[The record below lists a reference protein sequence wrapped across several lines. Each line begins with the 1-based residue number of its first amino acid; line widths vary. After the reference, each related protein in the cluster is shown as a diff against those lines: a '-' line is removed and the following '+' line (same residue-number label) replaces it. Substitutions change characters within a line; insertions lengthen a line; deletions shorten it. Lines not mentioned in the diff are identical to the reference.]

1 MRIAATTLGHLHRR
15 ATLAEALESLAHAG
29 YKLVDVSPTP
39 PHLYLPG
46 AGVYDRRQVKRLLDR
61 LGLECASVSPTEI
74 NLVSTNPGYAE
85 LSRHQLGLSL
95 ELAHDLE
102 AGSVVFA
109 PGRLFV
115 LNPAP
120 VEDAR
125 AALVRQ
131 IELLLP
137 MAERLGVV
145 LAVESVPFGFMQTG
159 QEVANMVDGID
170 SPWLKATYD
179 AANTVASETA
189 DVGLA
194 ALGDRLATMHISG
207 SWRTRWAHD
216 SVRDSDVDL
225 AMCARALIS
234 IGFNGPTVYELIDGE
249 DPEQRL
255 ADDLPL
261 FVEQGWEL

>member
-1 MRIAATTLGHLHRR
+1 MRIAATTLGYLHRR
-15 ATLAEALESLAHAG
+15 ATLAEALESLARAG
-29 YKLVDVSPTP
+29 YQLVDVSPTP

-46 AGVYDRRQVKRLLDR
+46 ATLYDRRQIKKQLER

-74 NLVSTNPGYAE
+74 NLVSTNLAYADM
-85 LSRHQLGLSL
+85 SRQQLGLSL

-102 AGSVVFA
+102 ASTVVFA

-120 VEDAR
+120 VADAR

-137 MAERLGVV
+137 EAERLGVV

-159 QEVANMVDGID
+159 QEVAQLVDDIGD
-170 SPWLKATYD
+170 PWLKATYD
-179 AANTVASETA
+179 AANTIATETA

-194 ALGDRLATMHISG
+194 AIGSRLAAMHVSG
-207 SWRTRWAHD
+207 SWRTRWAHT

-225 AMCARALIS
+225 AMCARALQSIS
-234 IGFNGPTVYELIDGE
+234 FNGPTVYELIDGQ

-255 ADDLPL
+255 ADDLAL
-261 FVEQGWEL
+261 FLAEGWQP